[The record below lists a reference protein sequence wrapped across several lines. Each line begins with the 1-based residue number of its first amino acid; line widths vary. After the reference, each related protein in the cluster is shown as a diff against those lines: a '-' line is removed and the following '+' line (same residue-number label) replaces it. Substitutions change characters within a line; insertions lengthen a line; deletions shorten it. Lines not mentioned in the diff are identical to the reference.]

1 MVLFRVTIPV
11 CVAVVVTVSVFAIV
25 VCVAGCAVTDVV
37 VVFSLY
43 VDVGEV
49 VSVFTAVGIF
59 EELELVSEFV
69 VVGEEVVTFVENKV
83 ALLNEFGALVVV
95 LPCPCVTA
103 VAVFVVCKDV
113 VSFVAAVITC
123 DFDVP
128 TGDTCDR
135 VVILNEGGTVVNDM
149 VVKSVACIVVVTWQL
164 EGHPC

>member
-59 EELELVSEFV
+59 EELVSEFV
-69 VVGEEVVTFVENKV
+69 VVGEEVFTFVENKV
-83 ALLNEFGALVVV
+83 ALLNEFEALVVV

-113 VSFVAAVITC
+113 VSFVDAVIIC
-123 DFDVP
+123 DFDVA